1 MTASHDPSVRIPSSL
16 RRYCHDSRTVSA
28 ILLMVMFI
36 EYPTADA
43 NAQNKAAIRTNNA
56 SSIAG
61 FIEAQFPQ
69 WNGNHDGIL
78 DLQAINKQIEN
89 QSVRGLEA
97 AVIVTIFRQIFE
109 SGKSDRSSVTRQEL
123 LASAADSE
131 FQKAVHGASRK
142 LETLDRH
149 LFLATDPNLLSF
161 HQGRV
166 GDCYLLATIAAA
178 VHRNPQAI
186 RDMIRPEKNDAFE
199 VIFADG
205 QKIHVPAL
213 TDAELLLGARMDD
226 AHGIWLAVLEKA
238 YGIIREHKKTEKT
251 GEPLDPKENAPEELI
266 GGGRAAPI
274 ISLLTGHE
282 TDSASNTQKAHK
294 KNNLLTNQQ
303 FHELLVK
310 LNKDRRLICTGV
322 PRDGKRP
329 PGIAGG
335 HVYAVIGYDS
345 TRRQLT
351 IFNPWGQKF
360 EPKGDPG
367 PVNGYPTIHGTFN
380 VPLEEFRAIFGG
392 IVYETTKPLPKGD
405 SGSAHGRGQGRK

>member
-1 MTASHDPSVRIPSSL
+1 MAASHNLYHHLPSFACRFCPH
-16 RRYCHDSRTVSA
+16 CRTVSV
-28 ILLMVMFI
+28 LLLIVMFI

-56 SSIAG
+56 SSIAA

-69 WNGNHDGIL
+69 WNGNHDEIL

-123 LASAADSE
+123 FASAADSE

-149 LFLATDPNLLSF
+149 LFLAADPNLLSF

-199 VIFADG
+199 VVFGDG
-205 QKIHVPAL
+205 QKIRVPAL
-213 TDAELLLGARMDD
+213 TDSELLLGARMDD

-251 GEPLDPKENAPEELI
+251 GEPVDPKENAPEELI
-266 GGGRAAPI
+266 GGGRAGPI

-282 TDSASNTQKAHK
+282 TEIARNTKRNNK
-294 KNNLLTNQQ
+294 KDILLTNDQLND
-303 FHELLVK
+303 LLVR
-310 LNKDRRLICTGV
+310 LIRDRRLMCTGV

-345 TRRQLT
+345 ARRQLT

-360 EPKGDPG
+360 EPKGEPG
-367 PVNGYPTIHGTFN
+367 PVNGYPTTHGTFN
-380 VPLEEFRAIFGG
+380 VPLEEFRTIFGG
-392 IVYETTKPLPKGD
+392 IVYETFKPLPKSD
-405 SGSAHGRGQGRK
+405 SGSARDGRSRK

>member
-1 MTASHDPSVRIPSSL
+1 MTASHDTSVRIPSFL
-16 RRYCHDSRTVSA
+16 RRFCPDSRMVSA
-28 ILLMVMFI
+28 ILLMVILI

-43 NAQNKAAIRTNNA
+43 NAQNKAAIRRNEA
-56 SSIAG
+56 SSL
-61 FIEAQFPQ
+61 IELIEVRFPQ
-69 WNGNHDGIL
+69 WDSDHGGIL
-78 DLQAINKQIEN
+78 DMQEVNRQIEN

-97 AVIVTIFRQIFE
+97 AVMVVIFRQIFE

-131 FQKAVHGASRK
+131 FQKAVQGASRK

-178 VHRNPQAI
+178 VHRNSQSI

-199 VIFADG
+199 VVFGDG
-205 QKIHVPAL
+205 QKIRVPAL
-213 TDAELLLGARMDD
+213 TDSELLLGARMDD
-226 AHGIWLAVLEKA
+226 THGIWLAVLEKA
-238 YGIIREHKKTEKT
+238 FGIIREHKKTEKT
-251 GEPLDPKENAPEELI
+251 GIPLDPKEDAPEEII

-282 TDSASNTQKAHK
+282 TESASNTQKVHK
-294 KNNLLTNQQ
+294 KNNFLTNQQ
-303 FHELLVK
+303 FHELLVQ
-310 LNKDRRLICTGV
+310 LNRDRRLICTGV

-335 HVYAVIGYDS
+335 HVYAVFGYDS
-345 TRRQLT
+345 TLRQLT

-360 EPKGDPG
+360 EPKGEPG

-380 VPLEEFRAIFGG
+380 VPLEEFRSIFGG
-392 IVYETTKPLPKGD
+392 IVYETAKALPKSE
-405 SGSAHGRGQGRK
+405 SGSAHGGRSRK